1 MGIKSELGQ
10 KIRNMRQRRGLTQEE
25 LAEKVDISQR
35 TLSGIE
41 TGENFITAETLDKLA
56 DALETT
62 FEEIFATNHYKEV
75 PILVRELDN
84 IIKTLAKDADRKKLE
99 ILYNVGKSLLKE

>member
-41 TGENFITAETLDKLA
+41 TGENFVTAETLDRLA
-56 DALETT
+56 EALDTT
-62 FEEIFATNHYKEV
+62 FEELFATNHYKEV
-75 PILVRELDN
+75 PILVHELDN
-84 IIKTLAKDADRKKLE
+84 IVKTLAEEADRKKLE

>member
-10 KIRNMRQRRGLTQEE
+10 KIRNMRLKRNLTQEE

-41 TGENFITAETLDKLA
+41 TGENFVTAETLDKLVE
-56 DALETT
+56 ALETT
-62 FEEIFATNHYKEV
+62 FEEMFATNHYKEI
-75 PILVRELDN
+75 PILVREISN
-84 IIKTLAKDADRKKLE
+84 IVQRLTEDRHKLE

>member
-10 KIRNMRQRRGLTQEE
+10 KIRNMRLKRSLTQEE

-41 TGENFITAETLDKLA
+41 TGENFVTAETLDKLVE
-56 DALETT
+56 ALGTT
-62 FEEIFATNHYKEV
+62 FEELFATNHYKEV
-75 PILVRELDN
+75 PILVHE
-84 IIKTLAKDADRKKLE
+84 ISTIVQTLSADRRKLE

>member
-10 KIRNMRQRRGLTQEE
+10 KIRNMRLRRGLTQEE

-56 DALETT
+56 EALDTT
-62 FEEIFATNHYKEV
+62 FEELFATNHYKEI
-75 PILVRELDN
+75 PILAREIEKVVAILSAASDH
-84 IIKTLAKDADRKKLE
+84 RKLE

>member
-10 KIRNMRQRRGLTQEE
+10 KIRRMRLKRHMTQDE

-41 TGENFITAETLDKLA
+41 TGENFVTAETLDKLV

-62 FEEIFATNHYKEV
+62 FEEMFATNHYKEIPV
-75 PILVRELDN
+75 LAREIAAIVQALSEEG
-84 IIKTLAKDADRKKLE
+84 DRRNLE
-99 ILYNVGKSLLKE
+99 IMYSVGKSLLKE